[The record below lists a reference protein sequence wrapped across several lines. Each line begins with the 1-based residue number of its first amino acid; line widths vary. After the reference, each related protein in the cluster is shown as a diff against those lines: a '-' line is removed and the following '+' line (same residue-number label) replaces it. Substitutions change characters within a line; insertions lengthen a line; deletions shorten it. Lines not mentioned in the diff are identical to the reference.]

1 MLTLLCR
8 AYTDSQR
15 GSIQQL
21 AVNPPDDYPSMT
33 DSQLSTMSS
42 VLHAP
47 QFKPILRSYS
57 RLEDSSTQT
66 QVEESFYGECKDA
79 QVT

>member
-1 MLTLLCR
+1 
-8 AYTDSQR
+8 
-15 GSIQQL
+15 
-21 AVNPPDDYPSMT
+21 MT

-66 QVEESFYGECKDA
+66 QVEESFYGECKDV